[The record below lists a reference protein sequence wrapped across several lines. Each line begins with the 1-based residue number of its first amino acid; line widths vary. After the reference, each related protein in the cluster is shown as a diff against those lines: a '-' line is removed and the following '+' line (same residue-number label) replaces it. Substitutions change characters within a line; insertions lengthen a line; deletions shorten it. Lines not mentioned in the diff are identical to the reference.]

1 VRYSVLLLLLF
12 CSAPAAGQGPWSF
25 RNALEARRTGSFA
38 DRRLDE
44 ASGVAVSRRNPG
56 MLWTHNDGPR
66 PVLYAT
72 DTLGAAL
79 GTVRIRAAVDD
90 WEDVAPGPCGKET
103 CLYLA
108 DTGDNRER
116 RGWVKL
122 LRIREPTP
130 ADARRGSNVAAE
142 GVRVRYPD
150 GAHDV
155 EAMWVDPNGD
165 TQLVTK
171 GRSGEARQFRVP
183 AAAWRTGK
191 AVAERMGALP
201 IDVTRR
207 LDGYI
212 TGAGLSPDGRLVAL
226 RTYRFVYFF
235 ERGARGELQLPP
247 KPVACSLGGID
258 VQGEGVAWLDGER
271 LVLTSERA
279 VRPSGTVSVVR
290 CPLPRPAAEPHS
302 ASGNPTV
309 Q

>member
-1 VRYSVLLLLLF
+1 LLLLLF
-12 CSAPAAGQGPWSF
+12 CSAPAAGQRPWNV
-25 RNALEARRTGSFA
+25 RDALEARRTGSFA

-44 ASGVAVSRRNPG
+44 SSGVAVSRRNPG
-56 MLWTHNDGPR
+56 VLWSHNDGPR

-79 GTVRIRAAVDD
+79 GAVRIRGVVDD
-90 WEDVAPGPCGKET
+90 WEDLAPGPCGKET

-122 LRIREPTP
+122 LRIREPTL
-130 ADARRGSNVAAE
+130 AEARRGNSVAAE
-142 GVRVRYPD
+142 GVRFRYPD

-165 TQLVTK
+165 AQLVTK

-191 AVAERMGALP
+191 AVAERLGALP
-201 IDVTRR
+201 IDVSRR

-235 ERGARGELQLPP
+235 QRGARGELQVPADA
-247 KPVACSLGGID
+247 VVCALGGVD
-258 VQGEGVAWLDGER
+258 VQGEGVAWLDAER

-279 VRPSGTVSVVR
+279 VRPSGTVSIVR
-290 CPLPRPAAEPHS
+290 CPLPRAGAESAASRKPI
-302 ASGNPTV
+302 T

>member
-1 VRYSVLLLLLF
+1 LLLLLF
-12 CSAPAAGQGPWSF
+12 CSAPAAGQRPWNV

-44 ASGVAVSRRNPG
+44 SSGVAVSRRNPG
-56 MLWTHNDGPR
+56 VLWSHNDGPR

-79 GTVRIRAAVDD
+79 GAVRIRGVVDD

-122 LRIREPTP
+122 LRIREPTL
-130 ADARRGSNVAAE
+130 AEARRGSSVAAE
-142 GVRVRYPD
+142 GVRFRYPD

-165 TQLVTK
+165 AQLVTK

-191 AVAERMGALP
+191 AVAERLGALP
-201 IDVTRR
+201 IAVSRR

-235 ERGARGELQLPP
+235 QRGARGGLQVPADA
-247 KPVACSLGGID
+247 VVCALGGVD
-258 VQGEGVAWLDGER
+258 VQGEGVAWLDAER

-279 VRPSGTVSVVR
+279 VRPSGTVSIVR
-290 CPLPRPAAEPHS
+290 CPLPRTAAES
-302 ASGNPTV
+302 AASRKPIT

>member
-1 VRYSVLLLLLF
+1 LLLLLF
-12 CSAPAAGQGPWSF
+12 CSAPAAGQRPWNV

-44 ASGVAVSRRNPG
+44 SSGVAVSRRNPG
-56 MLWTHNDGPR
+56 VLWSHNDGPR
-66 PVLYAT
+66 PALYAT

-79 GTVRIRAAVDD
+79 GAVRIRGVVDD
-90 WEDVAPGPCGKET
+90 WEDVALGPCGKET

-122 LRIREPTP
+122 LRIREPTL
-130 ADARRGSNVAAE
+130 AEARRGSSVAAE
-142 GVRVRYPD
+142 GVRFRYPD

-165 TQLVTK
+165 AQLVTK

-191 AVAERMGALP
+191 AVAERLGALP
-201 IDVTRR
+201 IDVSRR

-235 ERGARGELQLPP
+235 QRGARGELQVPADA
-247 KPVACSLGGID
+247 VVCALGGVD
-258 VQGEGVAWLDGER
+258 VQGEGVAWLDAER

-279 VRPSGTVSVVR
+279 VRPSGTVSIIR
-290 CPLPRPAAEPHS
+290 CPLPRATAESAASRKPV
-302 ASGNPTV
+302 T

>member
-1 VRYSVLLLLLF
+1 MRYSVLLLLF
-12 CSAPAAGQGPWSF
+12 CSAPAAGQRPWNV
-25 RNALEARRTGSFA
+25 RDALEARRTGSFA

-44 ASGVAVSRRNPG
+44 SSGVAVSRRNPG
-56 MLWTHNDGPR
+56 VLWSHNDGPR

-79 GTVRIRAAVDD
+79 GAVRIRGVVDD
-90 WEDVAPGPCGKET
+90 WEDLAPGPCGKET

-108 DTGDNRER
+108 DTGDNQER

-122 LRIREPTP
+122 LRIREPTL
-130 ADARRGSNVAAE
+130 AEARRGSSVAAE
-142 GVRVRYPD
+142 GVRFRYPD

-165 TQLVTK
+165 AQLVTK

-191 AVAERMGALP
+191 AVAERLGALP
-201 IDVTRR
+201 IDVSRR

-235 ERGARGELQLPP
+235 QRGARGELQVPADA
-247 KPVACSLGGID
+247 VVCALGGVD
-258 VQGEGVAWLDGER
+258 VQGEGVAWLDAER

-279 VRPSGTVSVVR
+279 VRPSGTVSIVR
-290 CPLPRPAAEPHS
+290 CPLPRTAAES
-302 ASGNPTV
+302 AASRKPIT